1 MSSTAGISHRLWPP
15 LCLTAYETSMAALP
29 APNSVGSMMALNG
42 PFRGRFAIRNSLS
55 LSAREI
61 FALDGFVA
69 RDTTAG
75 TADRC
80 ERILVDVSCSFEYRG
95 NEFRTGA
102 NGWVRT
108 INSKSGP
115 QNVPRASPLVSTTNS
130 CSSVC
135 FCNIVLRERGASAL
149 M

>member
-1 MSSTAGISHRLWPP
+1 
-15 LCLTAYETSMAALP
+15 
-29 APNSVGSMMALNG
+29 MMAFNG

-80 ERILVDVSCSFEYRG
+80 ERILADVSCNFE
-95 NEFRTGA
+95 
-102 NGWVRT
+102 
-108 INSKSGP
+108 
-115 QNVPRASPLVSTTNS
+115 
-130 CSSVC
+130 
-135 FCNIVLRERGASAL
+135 
-149 M
+149 